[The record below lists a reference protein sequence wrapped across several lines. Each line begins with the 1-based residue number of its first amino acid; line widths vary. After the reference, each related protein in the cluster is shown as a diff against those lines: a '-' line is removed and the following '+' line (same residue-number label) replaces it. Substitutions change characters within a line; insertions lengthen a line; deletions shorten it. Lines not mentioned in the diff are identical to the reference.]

1 MSPIYIYIISSVKLP
16 WITPVH
22 VPGEVQLHVL
32 EELTQRSCWCVPEV
46 SWLLISVTVELI
58 YQVSQSWRLTL
69 FCCFPHQTPP
79 PVSSCLYPLPVVY
92 LKRKNFDLVK
102 MAFKYLEKK
111 SSIKAYNVCIS
122 LFFLENI
129 WWGARKWELTA
140 AEAVKERFAGAGL
153 YLMNS

>member
-1 MSPIYIYIISSVKLP
+1 MESTPKVLVSIFNIKMSPIYIYIILSVKLP

-22 VPGEVQLHVL
+22 VPEEVQLHVL

-92 LKRKNFDLVK
+92 LREKFFTFDLVK
-102 MAFKYLEKK
+102 MAFKYLEKRALLK
-111 SSIKAYNVCIS
+111 LTMFA
-122 LFFLENI
+122 FLC
-129 WWGARKWELTA
+129 
-140 AEAVKERFAGAGL
+140 F
-153 YLMNS
+153 S